1 MQLKSTYAPVAP
13 AMAPEKAMP
22 LSTSLK
28 APPEPVGP
36 APPPPPTVLWK
47 TGSVPMTATLPALAN
62 TALSQDSF
70 VTAGACVPPPT
81 LGSQVGSP
89 RMISWYLAKSA
100 AVIVAHCAPVT
111 TVTVKPCASARDC
124 SRLLLPRVG

>member
-28 APPEPVGP
+28 APPEPVGE
-36 APPPPPTVLWK
+36 APPPPNLLWK
-47 TGSVPMTATLPALAN
+47 TGSVPMTATLPPLAN

-70 VTAGACVPPPT
+70 ATAGACVAPPT
-81 LGSQVGSP
+81 LGLQVGSP

-100 AVIVAHCAPVT
+100 AAIVAHVVPVM

-124 SRLLLPRVG
+124 SRLLPPRD